1 MTYQTN
7 ITPEAIKGFRQQK
20 KLSQQQLASI
30 LNVGVGTISRWENG
44 LKPPSGT
51 AAAVLESLLS
61 HGPANGVG
69 PVASGYSIYVL
80 LKERFEGREQAHTK

>member
-1 MTYQTN
+1 MTYKTN
-7 ITPEAIKGFRQQK
+7 ITPEAIKRFRQRK
-20 KLSQQQLASI
+20 NLSQQQFASI
-30 LNVGVGTISRWENG
+30 LHVGVGTVSRWENG

-61 HGPANGVG
+61 DGPANGVG

-80 LKERFEGREQAHTK
+80 LKERFERREETHTD